1 MGIGDNNWTVDSISP
16 YVLSCIEM
24 FDIKRCFFASNWPV
38 DWLFSSYDAVVKA
51 YIEITEGFT
60 GEERIALFSKNAEVL
75 YNI

>member
-1 MGIGDNNWTVDSISP
+1 
-16 YVLSCIEM
+16 M

>member
-1 MGIGDNNWTVDSISP
+1 
-16 YVLSCIEM
+16 
-24 FDIKRCFFASNWPV
+24 
-38 DWLFSSYDAVVKA
+38 VKA